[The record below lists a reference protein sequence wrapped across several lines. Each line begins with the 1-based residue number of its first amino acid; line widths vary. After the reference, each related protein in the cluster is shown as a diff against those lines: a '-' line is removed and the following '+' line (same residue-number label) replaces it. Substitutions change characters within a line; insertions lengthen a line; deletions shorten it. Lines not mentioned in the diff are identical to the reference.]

1 MKPKKSTK
9 KYPQRDAVQ
18 VHHLSYDPEIT
29 VKLFK
34 KEHWAITYID
44 RFNPVSKGFL
54 AALKQYI
61 EDKKD
66 EAIDLDFKKK

>member
-9 KYPQRDAVQ
+9 KYPQRDSVQ

-34 KEHWAITYID
+34 KEHWAITYIN

-54 AALKQYI
+54 AALWHYI
-61 EDKKD
+61 AKNSEK
-66 EAIDLDFKKK
+66 AVDLK